1 MDVRTSMATWYF
13 INSFSLM
20 SDWQKSLFCLWFSQ
34 LKLLWLLS
42 LGLITVIIFFQVYA
56 VGEYSSPMHAP
67 NCSPELVAQYFDAL
81 EVVTYEIIGKVL
93 LEEEG
98 VSPKILCHLM
108 SAMAK
113 VSSAGKQRVQNA
125 MTLVS
130 SFHLDGWWRS
140 LYSNP
145 GWFCSCPLGAR
156 TWSHGPS
163 FVWPRWPSSTTHSHK
178 ILWHRK
184 RWCHVHRSISIFFKT
199 QSMLMILI

>member
-1 MDVRTSMATWYF
+1 M
-13 INSFSLM
+13 SFCIIDGFDNRL
-20 SDWQKSLFCLWFSQ
+20 LGE
-34 LKLLWLLS
+34 KLLLL
-42 LGLITVIIFFQVYA
+42 LKKFPAVLMNQATDVMEFIYITSNIYGRQDFYGNLVFYQLFFTYECLAKKFVLFMIFTAQALMIIVFRLNNSYYFFFQVYA

-130 SFHLDGWWRS
+130 SFHLDG
-140 LYSNP
+140 
-145 GWFCSCPLGAR
+145 
-156 TWSHGPS
+156 
-163 FVWPRWPSSTTHSHK
+163 
-178 ILWHRK
+178 
-184 RWCHVHRSISIFFKT
+184 
-199 QSMLMILI
+199 